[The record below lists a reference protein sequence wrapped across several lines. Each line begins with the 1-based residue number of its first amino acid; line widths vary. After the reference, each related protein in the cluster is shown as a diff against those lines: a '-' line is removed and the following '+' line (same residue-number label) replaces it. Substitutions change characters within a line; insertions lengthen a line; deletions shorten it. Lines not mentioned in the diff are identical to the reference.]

1 MTTARPASTLL
12 CAPGTRPLLA
22 SSIVARL
29 PLAMFSIA
37 LLVHTQR
44 LTGSFVVAGLAS
56 SAYAICGAV
65 SAPALG
71 RLVDRRGQ
79 TRVLAAG
86 ALLTAAVLIC
96 IGLLPAATPPAVLV
110 GLAACAGLATPPL
123 PACVRTLLPKIVS
136 RQSDLP
142 ALFALESTALELTF
156 LFGPPLALG
165 LGAAWSTGAALVI
178 SGLVMVAG
186 AAAFSLQP
194 ASRSWRPEAVQTRR
208 AAGSLGSTAIRA
220 LVAINL
226 GTGIVFGATEVGV
239 TATAKHLAAA
249 TTAAPILALW
259 GLGSLLG
266 GVLATRMGGGA
277 KTMQGLV
284 ALVLALAV
292 THGALLLGTGSLP
305 LMGVIILLAG
315 ATIAPTA
322 SSVYAL
328 VDRTAPAGTQTE
340 AFSWLAA
347 ASSTGAALGAAVAGG
362 LAQGTGPAAVFAFAG
377 IAGIAAAA
385 IALHHAHDLATPEPT
400 LVETMPVARVA

>member
-1 MTTARPASTLL
+1 MRLASKLL
-12 CAPGTRPLLA
+12 SAPGARPLLA

-44 LTGSFVVAGLAS
+44 LTGSFAVAGLAC

-79 TRVLAAG
+79 TCVLACG
-86 ALLTAAVLIC
+86 AALTAAALICDGLLGAGTPPTVLI
-96 IGLLPAATPPAVLV
+96 A
-110 GLAACAGLATPPL
+110 LAGCAGLTTPPL
-123 PACVRTLLPKIVS
+123 PACVRTLLPQIAEKP
-136 RQSDLP
+136 SDLP
-142 ALFALESTALELTF
+142 ALFALESTVLELTF
-156 LFGPPLALG
+156 VFGPPLALA

-186 AAAFSLQP
+186 AAAFTLQP
-194 ASRSWRPEAVQTRR
+194 ASRTWRPNARQTLGAV
-208 AAGSLGSTAIRA
+208 GSLESTAIRV
-220 LVAINL
+220 LIAIDL

-249 TTAAPILALW
+249 AAAAPILALW

-266 GVLATRMGGGA
+266 GVVATRIGGGA
-277 KTMQGLV
+277 KTVPGLV
-284 ALVLALAV
+284 ALILALAI
-292 THGALLLGTGSLP
+292 THGALLLGTDSLP
-305 LMGVIILLAG
+305 VMGAIILLAG

-322 SSVYAL
+322 ASLYAL
-328 VDRTAPAGTQTE
+328 VDRTAPTGTQTE

-347 ASSTGAALGAAVAGG
+347 AGSTGAALGAAAAGV
-362 LAQGTGPAAVFAFAG
+362 LAQSAGPTAVFALAG
-377 IAGIAAAA
+377 ATGVTAAVV
-385 IALHHAHDLATPEPT
+385 ALHHAHHLAPPES
-400 LVETMPVARVA
+400 LVGCAAAT